1 MPSSTHHTFGD
12 DIMSYT
18 SSSVLSSMPAQE
30 IDQYVMRELRGQYAL
45 LGRPNG
51 KKGKARGRKDRPMWR
66 RRAKA
71 VLAAIPVR
79 S

>member
-1 MPSSTHHTFGD
+1 
-12 DIMSYT
+12 MSYT
-18 SSSVLSSMPAQE
+18 SSSVPSSMPAQE
-30 IDQYVMRELRGQYAL
+30 IDQYVMHELRGQYAL

-51 KKGKARGRKDRPMWR
+51 KKKVRGRKDRPMWR

-71 VLAAIPVR
+71 VLAAIPTR